1 MNHELIDTWWDV
13 NFSNSSSTQPLA
25 AELIDTWWDVNF
37 SNSSSTQPLAA
48 ELIDT
53 WWDVNYT
60 IPTGARAVI
69 RINRYIVG
77 CK

>member
-1 MNHELIDTWWDV
+1 MNH
-13 NFSNSSSTQPLA
+13 
-25 AELIDTWWDVNF
+25 ELIDTWWDVNF